1 MGFIRLLLV
10 FLVGYFVISLV
21 KRIFLPKTNHR
32 PGQDNTR
39 QKQKAKY
46 KNIED
51 ADYEELE

>member
-21 KRIFLPKTNHR
+21 KRIFLPKTNQK
-32 PGQDNTR
+32 PGQGSGR
-39 QKQKAKY
+39 QEQKAKY

>member
-32 PGQDNTR
+32 PGQDNPR

-51 ADYEELE
+51 ADYEEIE